1 MSAGV
6 RVNYIS
12 GMRVPRWLVY
22 LVLVTLVVV
31 LVPLIG
37 MVFPA
42 LEVLRGFM
50 LTWIFVWFA
59 WVLVGFYHAL
69 KFLTGG
75 K

>member
-1 MSAGV
+1 MA
-6 RVNYIS
+6 
-12 GMRVPRWLVY
+12 Y
-22 LVLVTLVVV
+22 LVLITLVAVM
-31 LVPLIG
+31 VPLIG

-50 LTWIFVWFA
+50 LTWIIVWFA
-59 WVLVGFYHAL
+59 WVLVGFYHTL

>member
-1 MSAGV
+1 MESDVKYSLRSLMG
-6 RVNYIS
+6 I
-12 GMRVPRWLVY
+12 PRWLWCLAV
-22 LVLVTLVVV
+22 VTIAAA

-37 MVFPA
+37 IVFPA

-50 LTWIFVWFA
+50 LTWVFVWFA
-59 WVLVGFYHAL
+59 WILVGFYHTL